1 MTHIIRVTIFLYI
14 NPTVIN
20 EISHLANTPLEQYLK
35 TFPRQATNFSAG
47 NEKKLTNN
55 IVDRV
60 KELIENEVLL
70 ILDGDKESTLKQIE
84 LSTSLGAADAVNASI
99 ANQYGTSFLTVDRIL
114 TNNIFSLKTELPN
127 IRSIYYTTGR
137 NRDY

>member
-1 MTHIIRVTIFLYI
+1 M
-14 NPTVIN
+14 
-20 EISHLANTPLEQYLK
+20 K